1 MREAGKK
8 NKEISSAYENDPYVR
23 VREILELFEKIEGK
37 DTNNV
42 QKYKAQRELLYGQE
56 KTEVYLPENE

>member
-1 MREAGKK
+1 MREAGNK

-42 QKYKAQRELLYGQE
+42 QKYKAQRELLYG
-56 KTEVYLPENE
+56 